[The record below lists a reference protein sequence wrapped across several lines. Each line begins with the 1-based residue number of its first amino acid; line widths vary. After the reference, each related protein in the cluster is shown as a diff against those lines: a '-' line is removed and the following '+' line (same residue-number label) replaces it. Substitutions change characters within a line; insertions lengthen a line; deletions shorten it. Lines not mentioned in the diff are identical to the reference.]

1 MSPRSFEQ
9 EWREKVKKVRSSK
22 FWKQVSSPPSGRI
35 ETGDTRKRKNEIEID
50 ADWSLLCEGDLSID
64 GPATI
69 GIQDLRGIL
78 SSRFGVHLK
87 SKAVKDAPK
96 ITFELRPSRDTTRW
110 DCDFRLHV
118 STSGVIVRGASEQ
131 ALLRASLY
139 LSNYWSLRR
148 GLYLTKGRRTIR
160 PAIPFHVGADLWGGF
175 CTTPAWVYGRESD
188 ANFLELARMGINAVP
203 IMAVL
208 DDYLNPDPKGPFRS
222 LANPQ
227 AKRNRKR
234 LSTLAKQA
242 SRFGIHILLMGY
254 NPKLEPDHPVFK
266 RHPGAAG
273 ALQSGGV
280 FRTLCSS
287 DRETRKYLVGEW
299 ASLFR
304 EIPDLGGVIAIT
316 GGEGFYHC
324 FMRSKDSEHACPRC
338 SRRNPSKVVAEL
350 VNHIARGIRSEVPEA
365 RLLTWP
371 YSAGHWSGDRDQVD
385 YISYLDPE
393 HVIFQTEIDKD
404 SVHWREAGY
413 AKDIWDYSISHTSIS
428 DRCRHQRRL
437 CKTRNL
443 KFSVK
448 TESNNSI
455 ECLNVPYLPVL
466 ENQKGLWR
474 NAKSLK
480 PFSIHSR
487 WLFDGSC
494 KGPSEEMGYW
504 MIWGNGTEF
513 EDPDDTLTAI
523 AQRDFGDKTAPIVR
537 RAWRLFS
544 EGMRH
549 HPQLDYYRGTYFI
562 GPAQPLVLE
571 PNARANNLDPSFF
584 GQFYWHWENSV
595 TGDDTI
601 LVTGQPLFFSSPNFR
616 AFKRRGLDRNRDV
629 ALEELREMAELWER
643 GVKELE
649 KARQHV
655 PPSCRTRF
663 KREFIL
669 CQHLAYTWRSG
680 ANVEEFLRLRDII
693 REFSGRS
700 WVRSGHEREN
710 VRDLH
715 RMEIIAREELSIAKK
730 DFTLVRNTDFLD
742 LGLRLDMGTASTP
755 EILKAKIDQV
765 TNLLKHELPAW
776 RQELLRW

>member
-9 EWREKVKKVRSSK
+9 EWTEKVNKVRSSK
-22 FWKQVSSPPSGRI
+22 YWKQVSAPPAGRI
-35 ETGDTRKRKNEIEID
+35 ETGDTRKRRSEIEID
-50 ADWSLLCEGDLSID
+50 SAWLLVAAETLSTD
-64 GPATI
+64 GPAAI
-69 GIQDLRGIL
+69 GIRDLQGIL
-78 SSRFGVHLK
+78 RSRFGIRLK
-87 SKAVKDAPK
+87 SASDPNSPQLR
-96 ITFELRPSRDTTRW
+96 FELRQHSSPSRW
-110 DCDFRLHV
+110 DCTFRLSV
-118 STSGVIVRGASEQ
+118 TREAVTVRASSEQ

-139 LSNYWSLRR
+139 LTTYWSLRR
-148 GLYLTKGRRTIR
+148 GLYLAKGNRTIK
-160 PAIPFHVGADLWGGF
+160 PAIPFHIGADLWGGF
-175 CTTPAWVYGRESD
+175 CTTPAWVHGRESD
-188 ANFLELARMGINAVP
+188 TNFLELARMGINAVP

-227 AKRNRKR
+227 SKRNRKR
-234 LSTLAKQA
+234 LGALAKQA
-242 SRFGIHILLMGY
+242 SKYGIRILLMGY
-254 NPKLEPDHPVFK
+254 NPKLEPNHLVFK
-266 RHPGAAG
+266 THPEAAG

-287 DRETRKYLVGEW
+287 DKETRKYIVSEW

-304 EIPDLGGVIAIT
+304 EIPELGGVIAIT

-338 SRRNPSKVVAEL
+338 SRRNPSRVVAEL
-350 VNHIARGIRSEVPEA
+350 VNDIARGIRSEVPEA

-404 SVHWREAGY
+404 SVHWRSAGY

-437 CKTRNL
+437 CKERNL

-466 ENQKGLWR
+466 ENQKGLWQ

-513 EDPDDTLTAI
+513 EDADSTLSAI
-523 AQRDFGDKTAPIVR
+523 AQRDFGTKAAPIVR
-537 RAWRLFS
+537 RAWKAFS

-562 GPAQPLVLE
+562 GPAQPLVLN
-571 PNARANNLDPSFF
+571 PDARAANLDPAFF

-595 TGDDTI
+595 TGDETI
-601 LVTGQPLFFSSPNFR
+601 LVTGQPLFFSKPNFR
-616 AFKRRGLDRNRDV
+616 AIARRGPDRNRDV
-629 ALEELREMAELWER
+629 ALDELKEMARLWEK
-643 GVKELE
+643 GVRELE

-655 PPSCRTRF
+655 PASYRTRF
-663 KREFIL
+663 NREFVL

-693 REFSGRS
+693 KEFSGRS
-700 WVRSGHEREN
+700 WVRSGHVREN
-710 VRDLH
+710 MRDLK
-715 RMEIIAREELSIAKK
+715 RMEVIAQEELAIAKK
-730 DFTLVRNTDFLD
+730 DLALVSKTDFLD

-755 EILKAKIDQV
+755 TILKAKIDQV
-765 TNLLKHELPAW
+765 TNLLEHELPAW
-776 RQELLRW
+776 REELLNW